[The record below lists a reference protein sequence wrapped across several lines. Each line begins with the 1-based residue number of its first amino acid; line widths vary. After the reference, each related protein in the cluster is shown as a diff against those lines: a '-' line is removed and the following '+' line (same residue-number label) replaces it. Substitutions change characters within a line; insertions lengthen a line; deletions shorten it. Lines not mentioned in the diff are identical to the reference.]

1 VHTHNQRLS
10 IKGVDINEEMMDLV
24 RFQTMFQAASRLINV
39 IDSIYD
45 TLINRLGSF

>member
-1 VHTHNQRLS
+1 MQTHNQRLS
-10 IKGVDINEEMMDLV
+10 VKGVDINEEMMDLV

-45 TLINRLGSF
+45 TMINRMGNF